1 MDSRRWK
8 KTTELVVA
16 GKGRGRG
23 RQNRKAG
30 KIDRNFDDFA
40 VNLNADEIPI
50 SWTEKGLLRVGR
62 GGEKDRR
69 TGGQE
74 CCFPSINSTMESNER
89 ESSETGEVGVA
100 RRLLS

>member
-1 MDSRRWK
+1 MEENNGTGCCGERR
-8 KTTELVVA
+8 
-16 GKGRGRG
+16 G
-23 RQNRKAG
+23 QNRKAG

-62 GGEKDRR
+62 GGESEDRAA
-69 TGGQE
+69 GGQE

-89 ESSETGEVGVA
+89 ESSETGEVGAA

>member
-16 GKGRGRG
+16 GRGRGRG